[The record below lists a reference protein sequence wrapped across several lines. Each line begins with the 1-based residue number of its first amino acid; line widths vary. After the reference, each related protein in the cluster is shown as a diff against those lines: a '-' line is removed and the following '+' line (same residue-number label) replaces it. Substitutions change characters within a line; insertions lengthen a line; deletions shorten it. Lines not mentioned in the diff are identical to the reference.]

1 MKSVTL
7 IAPKARNRCATDLSV
22 ITTPLSGLLIL
33 GTMLHENGY
42 SVNFY
47 DESIKMPDYEKIDSD
62 YILINSMSATV
73 NRAYELADF
82 FKKKDKKVFMGGIH
96 VSFKSDEALKH
107 CDKVVIGEGENVLL
121 NLFDEK
127 NKNKI
132 IKGKIVE
139 NLDTIPMPDYNLL
152 EGIKKKPKIVSV
164 CTSRG
169 CPYNCKFCSL
179 KNMFGRKYR
188 AISPDKVITH
198 LKQFGNI
205 KILCFDEANFTA
217 DSKRAIEILKKM
229 KDNSISPKRCWPSV
243 SIDVA
248 KNDELLKSFSEVSH
262 FHLLIG
268 LESIN
273 QKVLDSYNKK
283 QTPAIIKKSIKK
295 ILDYGLKVQ
304 GAFIFGADQD
314 DKSVFQ
320 KTVDFCQD
328 LDIGFPIFSALTP
341 YVGTDIRTEL
351 EKDKRI
357 FSNNWD
363 YYDGA
368 HVVFFPKNMTPYEL
382 QEGIIS
388 AYENFYSTSKAFQHF
403 KNGEFFYGLEAFYV
417 KHLTKKIIRENEDYL
432 DFLDGVS
439 VKSL

>member
-7 IAPKARNRCATDLSV
+7 IAPKAKNRCATDISV

-33 GTMLHENGY
+33 GTMLHKNGY
-42 SVNFY
+42 SVKFF

-82 FKKKDKKVFMGGIH
+82 FKEKGKTVFMGGIH
-96 VSFKSDEALKH
+96 VSFKPKEALKH
-107 CDKVVIGEGENVLL
+107 CDKVVIGEGENVL
-121 NLFDEK
+121 FDLLKEK
-127 NKNKI
+127 YKRDI
-132 IKGKIVE
+132 IRGTAVE
-139 NLDTIPMPDYNLL
+139 NLDMIPMPDYSLV
-152 EGIKKKPKIVSV
+152 EGIKGNPKIISV

-169 CPYNCKFCSL
+169 CPFNCKFCSL
-179 KNMFGRKYR
+179 KNMFGRNYR
-188 AISPDKVITH
+188 TISPNIIIDH
-198 LKQFGNI
+198 LKQFDKC

-217 DSKRAIEILKKM
+217 DSNRAIEILKMM
-229 KDNSISPKRCWPSV
+229 KENDIHPKRCWPSV

-273 QKVLDSYNKK
+273 QKVLDGYNKK

-295 ILDYGLKVQ
+295 IMDYGLKVQ
-304 GAFIFGADQD
+304 GAFIFGSDFD
-314 DKSVFQ
+314 DKSVFK

-341 YVGTDIRTEL
+341 YVGTEIRNEL
-351 EKDKRI
+351 ESNNRI

-368 HVVFFPKNMTPYEL
+368 HVVFNPKNMTPYEL
-382 QEGIIS
+382 QEGVIS
-388 AYENFYSTSKAFQHF
+388 AYENFYSNSKFFYHIL
-403 KNGEFFYGLEAFYV
+403 KGEFFYGFEALYV
-417 KHLTKKIIRENEDYL
+417 KHLAKKIIKENEDYL
-432 DFLDGVS
+432 DYLEKYS
-439 VKSL
+439 IKSS